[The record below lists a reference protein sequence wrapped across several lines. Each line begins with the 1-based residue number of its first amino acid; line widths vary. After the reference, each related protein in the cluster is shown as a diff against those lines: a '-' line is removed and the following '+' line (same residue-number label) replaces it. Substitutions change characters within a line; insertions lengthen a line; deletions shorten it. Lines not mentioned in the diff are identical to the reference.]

1 MMKKFLKLTLAL
13 VFVLGA
19 SSASAQKLARVDL
32 AAIVP
37 NMSEY
42 TEAVTNL
49 EALGKELS
57 TQLEQMQVELNNK
70 YAEYE
75 KSVATFSDSVRQMKE
90 RELMDMQQRLSD
102 MQQIAQQDIQ
112 KKEAELMN
120 PIYEKANAA
129 VDKVAKAGGYAVV
142 FSTAGDQAASAGLA
156 YFDPAQVKDITAE
169 VKKELGIADAK

>member
-1 MMKKFLKLTLAL
+1 MKKFLKLTLAL

-156 YFDPAQVKDITAE
+156 YFDPAALTDITPA
-169 VKKELGIADAK
+169 VKAELGIE

>member
-1 MMKKFLKLTLAL
+1 MKKFLKLTLAL

>member
-19 SSASAQKLARVDL
+19 TSASAQKLGRVDL

-37 NMSEY
+37 NMPEY
-42 TEAVTNL
+42 TEAVSNL

-57 TQLEQMQVELNNK
+57 MQLEQMNVELNNK
-70 YAEYE
+70 YADYE
-75 KSVATFSDSVRQMKE
+75 KNVSTYSDSLRQMKE
-90 RELMDMQQRLSD
+90 RELMEMNQRLQDMQQY
-102 MQQIAQQDIQ
+102 AQQDLQ
-112 KKEAELMN
+112 KKEADLMT

-129 VDKVAKAGGYAVV
+129 VNKVAAAGGYAVV
-142 FSTAGDQAASAGLA
+142 FSTAGDQASSAGLA

-169 VKKELGIADAK
+169 VKKELGIQ